1 MNLQF
6 FIPCITSNHFC
17 IGFLLLLFQPGIK
30 VIHGRLF
37 YAFLHYFLLFPPGI
51 FSLID
56 PATTSQLMQAPF
68 FAAFLHQF
76 PDLPRRQELD
86 SGRIQKKS
94 DARKT
99 LTDLRASL
107 TSIKNPKGKELTT
120 NALSLSVRRQFSKI
134 SWNRPEL

>member
-1 MNLQF
+1 MNLRF

-56 PATTSQLMQAPF
+56 PATTSLLMQAPF

-76 PDLPRRQELD
+76 PDLPRR
-86 SGRIQKKS
+86 R
-94 DARKT
+94 
-99 LTDLRASL
+99 
-107 TSIKNPKGKELTT
+107 N
-120 NALSLSVRRQFSKI
+120 
-134 SWNRPEL
+134 